1 MAGAMVGKRLSH
13 VICAAVLSSMAAS
26 GCGPLGARAVAI
38 DQNSYVV
45 ALSEAQKKQ
54 LFTNLVRIRYGE
66 PASFVTIGQ
75 VVQGYT
81 LRGGANAGADFG
93 LLPNVGPEVSG
104 NVSFEDRP
112 TLTFTPVQGREFLD
126 AFLVPVPPKNV
137 IAAIE
142 IGWPPDLVL
151 RLAVQSINGI
161 SNALISGARLSDA
174 DPRFVLIAELMHELV
189 VDGVIELSSEKPG
202 GRGVPATALLIRNPE
217 RRSPAD
223 HVLLLGFL
231 KLLGLSPNVKRIS
244 ISFGRTRPRDRKT
257 LNIQTRSYLQIL
269 YAVAATIDVPID
281 DVAAGLTRRTITDDP
296 ESGRP
301 TLAIRSGASD
311 PGATHTKTSYKG
323 RWFWIENDD
332 FESKRAFGFLLLI
345 LTLTDRGASQQAPL
359 LTVQVD

>member
-1 MAGAMVGKRLSH
+1 MAGATIGQRLSH
-13 VICAAVLSSMAAS
+13 VICATVLSSMAAS
-26 GCGPLGARAVAI
+26 GCAPLGARALVT
-38 DQNSYVV
+38 DQSSYVV

-66 PASFVTIGQ
+66 PASFVTLGQ
-75 VVQGYT
+75 IVQGYT
-81 LRGGANAGADFG
+81 LRGGVNVGADLG
-93 LLPNVGPEVSG
+93 LLPNEGPNISG
-104 NVSFEDRP
+104 NVIFEDRP

-161 SNALISGARLSDA
+161 SNALISGNRLSDA
-174 DPRFVLIAELMHELV
+174 DPRFVWIAELMHKLI
-189 VDGVIELSSEKPG
+189 VDNVIELSSVTPG
-202 GRGVPATALLIRNPE
+202 KKSLPATALLIRNPD

-223 HVLLLGFL
+223 QAMLADFL
-231 KLLGLSPNVKRIS
+231 RLLGLSPNAKRIS
-244 ISFGRTRPRDRKT
+244 IKFGRTRPLGGNT
-257 LNIQTRSYLQIL
+257 LNIQTRSYIQIL
-269 YAVAATIDVPID
+269 YAVAATIDVPKD
-281 DVAAGLTRRTITDDP
+281 DVTAGLTRRTVTDDP

-311 PGATHTKTSYKG
+311 PGATHTKIRYKG

-332 FESKRAFGFLLLI
+332 FESKRAFAFLLLL
-345 LTLTDRGASQQAPL
+345 LTLTDRGDSQQAPL
-359 LTVQVD
+359 LTVRG